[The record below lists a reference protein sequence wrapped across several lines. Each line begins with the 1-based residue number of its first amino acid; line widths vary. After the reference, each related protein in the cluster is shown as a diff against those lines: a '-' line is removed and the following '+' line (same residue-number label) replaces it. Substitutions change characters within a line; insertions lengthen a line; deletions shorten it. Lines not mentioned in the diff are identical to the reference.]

1 MNKVFNVTGVCIP
14 EKHYMVD
21 IEQKL
26 NKIIYDLIEQGKY
39 FTINKARQFGK
50 STTLYML
57 ERALSKDY
65 LVISLSFEA
74 ADDLFESRYLL
85 AEGLVRRIGKIL
97 KRLDVNMEIID
108 EWTKPIS
115 KETPFDDFDN
125 KITNLCTLSDKKVI
139 LMIDE
144 VDKSSDNQIFLS
156 FLGLLRTKYLDQQK
170 GIDTTFTSV
179 ILAGVYDIKNLK
191 LKLHPDSESKY
202 NSPWNIAAD
211 FDIDM
216 SFSENEISSMLADYE
231 TDHHTGMNIDE
242 MERLIYDY
250 TSGYPYLVSYICKL
264 IDEDIHLWTK
274 DGVLEAIKIIV
285 KGPNSLYDDM
295 IKHIMEYQDLYDMLN
310 NILFKGES
318 YPYQVYDSAVDI
330 GRMFGFIKD
339 NNGVVAVSNRIFETQ
354 LYNFFIMAEL
364 KENNKPREI
373 MPDINQ
379 FTASGYLDMD
389 LVMAKFYEYYTDLIN
404 DDDDKFVEN
413 QGRKI
418 FLMFLRPIINGTGN
432 YYIEDQSRTK
442 YRTDV
447 IVDYK
452 GKQYII
458 ELKIWRGN
466 EYEQRGHMQLLDYL
480 EAYKLNK
487 GYLVSFDFGKSK
499 HTGIKEM
506 QFNDKTILEVIV

>member
-1 MNKVFNVTGVCIP
+1 M
-14 EKHYMVD
+14 
-21 IEQKL
+21 
-26 NKIIYDLIEQGKY
+26 
-39 FTINKARQFGK
+39 
-50 STTLYML
+50 
-57 ERALSKDY
+57 
-65 LVISLSFEA
+65 
-74 ADDLFESRYLL
+74 
-85 AEGLVRRIGKIL
+85 GKIL
-97 KRLDVNMEIID
+97 KRLDVNIEIID

-170 GIDTTFTSV
+170 GIDTTFASV

-191 LKLHPDSESKY
+191 LKLHPESEPKY

-487 GYLVSFDFGKSK
+487 GYLVSFDFSKSK

-506 QFNDKTILEVIV
+506 QFKDKTILEVIV